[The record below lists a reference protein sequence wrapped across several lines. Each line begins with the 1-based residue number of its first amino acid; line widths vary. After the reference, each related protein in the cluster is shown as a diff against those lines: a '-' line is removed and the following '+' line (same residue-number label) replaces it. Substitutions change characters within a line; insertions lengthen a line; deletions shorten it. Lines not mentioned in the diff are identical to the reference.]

1 MFITLNVRTASI
13 VHGFDEYQREIVEEV
28 NEAEFV
34 TKAIAVARIQSVSE
48 KYLLVTGSH
57 GRVMYWEYDEP
68 MEEVTARLSA
78 AGLLI

>member
-13 VHGFDEYQREIVEEV
+13 VHGFDECQREIVEEV

-48 KYLLVTGSH
+48 KYLLLTGSH
-57 GRVMYWEYDEP
+57 GRVMYWEYDAP
-68 MEEVTARLSA
+68 MEEVTARLST